1 MRGALLA
8 LVLVAA
14 ACGGGSPDAGD
25 GITPSGEDLFAER
38 VIGTNPG
45 CITCHS
51 LEPGVVLLGPSLA
64 AIGLDAAGRVAGQ
77 DARTYLRNSIVE
89 PDSFVVDG
97 FETGRMPDDWAT
109 RLSETEVDALID
121 YLLTRT
127 SR

>member
-14 ACGGGSPDAGD
+14 ACGGGSSDAG
-25 GITPSGEDLFAER
+25 GEVTPSGEDLFAER

-64 AIGLDAAGRVAGQ
+64 AIGLEAADRVAGQ
-77 DARTYLRNSIVE
+77 DARTYLRNSIVD

-97 FETGRMPDDWAT
+97 FDAGRMPDDWAT
-109 RLSETEVDALID
+109 RLSEAEVDALID
-121 YLLTRT
+121 YLVTRT